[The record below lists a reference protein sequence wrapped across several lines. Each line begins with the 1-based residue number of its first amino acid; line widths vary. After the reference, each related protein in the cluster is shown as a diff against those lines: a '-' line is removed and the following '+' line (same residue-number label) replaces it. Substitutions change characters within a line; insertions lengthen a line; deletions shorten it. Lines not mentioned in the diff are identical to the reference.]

1 MTFPFLEHLHHACII
16 TGPVPASLAW
26 VQSSLAEQG
35 VVCEGNP
42 DVLLLS
48 GEQFLTPTL
57 EPLQEY
63 LAHKKIGNH
72 RYVLLAFES
81 ISSEVQNKLLK
92 VFEEP
97 QEGTHILMLVPDIEK
112 VIPTIQSRGQ
122 HIIFAGNYQDPAK
135 LSVVSFLSVSLVE
148 RCELIESWVK
158 NKKEEDNALKSDL
171 HRFCHDLEKEL
182 WDCRAQIAPADMSI
196 EDLFSEIR
204 TIRNMLSVRGI
215 SHRILLDYLAFICP
229 RV

>member
-1 MTFPFLEHLHHACII
+1 M
-16 TGPVPASLAW
+16 
-26 VQSSLAEQG
+26 
-35 VVCEGNP
+35 
-42 DVLLLS
+42 
-48 GEQFLTPTL
+48 
-57 EPLQEY
+57 
-63 LAHKKIGNH
+63 
-72 RYVLLAFES
+72 AFES

-97 QEGTHILMLVPDIEK
+97 QEGTYILMIVPDIEK

-122 HIIFAGNYQDPAK
+122 HIVFTGNYQDPAK
-135 LSVVSFLSVSLVE
+135 LSVVSFLSVPLAE
-148 RCELIESWVK
+148 RCNLIESWVK

-171 HRFCHDLEKEL
+171 HRFCDDLEKEL
-182 WDCRAQIAPADMSI
+182 WDSRAQITSADMSI